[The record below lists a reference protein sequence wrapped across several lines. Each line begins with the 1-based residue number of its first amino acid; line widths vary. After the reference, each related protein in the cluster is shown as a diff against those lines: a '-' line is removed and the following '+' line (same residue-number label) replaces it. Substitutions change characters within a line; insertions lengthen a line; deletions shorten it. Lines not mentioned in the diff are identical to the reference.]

1 MSAINLGYF
10 RVLAIPRGMTHAHSQ
25 TSFRGNS
32 DQNSFKLAI
41 AFRGCQV
48 PCCIPRAPSSLLC
61 YSHVTLDQPYWA
73 VTPFNAPSPTCPS
86 TPFEDAVNVVEREAG
101 GDSVL
106 TAGEP

>member
-41 AFRGCQV
+41 ALSEDVRSLVAFLELL
-48 PCCIPRAPSSLLC
+48 PRSFVI
-61 YSHVTLDQPYWA
+61 HT
-73 VTPFNAPSPTCPS
+73 
-86 TPFEDAVNVVEREAG
+86 
-101 GDSVL
+101 
-106 TAGEP
+106 